1 MGAALKRNSTIS
13 QLLQSD
19 NKKFTDFFTDPVARI
34 HQYTLKNQAQFRD
47 YNKFPHFWRK
57 SVREYNEV
65 SPSVFSS
72 AFSPFSSG
80 TASLSSKAGFVRWY
94 LGMVKSR
101 PVLTKS
107 ITCALIYTAADLSSQ
122 TLSSSNPFDLVRTLR
137 MAGYGMIV
145 LGPSLHFWFNFVSKV
160 FPKRDLITTLKKI
173 AMGQL
178 LYGPFMTVV
187 FLSVNAG
194 LQGENGEEIVARL
207 KRDLLP
213 TMINGVM
220 YWPLCD
226 FITFRFIPVHLQP
239 LVSNSFSYLWTIYIT
254 YMASLDKAGSAPS

>member
-1 MGAALKRNSTIS
+1 MRAALKRNATVS
-13 QLLQSD
+13 QLLQSH
-19 NKKFTDFFTDPVARI
+19 NKKFNDFFTDPVARI
-34 HQYTLKNQAQFRD
+34 YRSPLKNQAQKD
-47 YNKFPHFWRK
+47 YNKFPNFWRK

-65 SPSVFSS
+65 SPS
-72 AFSPFSSG
+72 PFSSVFSAFISR
-80 TASLSSKAGFVRWY
+80 TPSSSKTGFVGWY

-122 TLSSSNPFDLVRTLR
+122 TLSSSKPFDLVRTLR

-173 AMGQL
+173 AMGQI
-178 LYGPFMTVV
+178 LYGPLMTVV
-187 FLSVNAG
+187 FLSVNAC

-213 TMINGVM
+213 TLISGIM

-226 FITFRFIPVHLQP
+226 FITFKFIPVHLQP
-239 LVSNSFSYLWTIYIT
+239 LVSNSFSYLWTIYLT
-254 YMASLDKAGSAPS
+254 YMASLDKAGIAD